1 MGGRN
6 QADRLRR
13 RKPRTLSTTGM
24 HAPSQAPN
32 HGVVMNPWRVMWC
45 TSGTRPFSQSHRE
58 DRFPVKLKFLCPKGA
73 GAEMSCFVTWYGLT
87 CVVGSSPFVPLGPVV
102 PSWAPAGPCVRWW
115 TALPNPLRKVSVDSP
130 ERRGAWERP
139 FIAVRRRRPR
149 LFVFL
154 FFFSFHPLE
163 ITQPCMY
170 NILPLP
176 LRRSFI
182 DIIAEA
188 FGHWQ
193 SVAGLLGRKRKL
205 VIF

>member
-73 GAEMSCFVTWYGLT
+73 GAEMSCFVTWYT
-87 CVVGSSPFVPLGPVV
+87 
-102 PSWAPAGPCVRWW
+102 SWAMRTLVDCLAQPPA
-115 TALPNPLRKVSVDSP
+115 
-130 ERRGAWERP
+130 
-139 FIAVRRRRPR
+139 
-149 LFVFL
+149 
-154 FFFSFHPLE
+154 
-163 ITQPCMY
+163 
-170 NILPLP
+170 
-176 LRRSFI
+176 
-182 DIIAEA
+182 
-188 FGHWQ
+188 Q
-193 SVAGLLGRKRKL
+193 SVG
-205 VIF
+205 